1 MEDIRSEANGE
12 IAAAEAGIRDRTLV
26 QLTRTLL
33 DTVGDKEGLIRDLFH
48 WVPATLY
55 DNAICTGFA
64 TVVPVP
70 DNWDRAVNAWG
81 AGGLASRSLEGK
93 VSSLMVPP
101 GYELILYEGDWQSA
115 SYTVTGR
122 MRDDNM
128 GIFCHVLPDE
138 WNNRATQLRYRPLQ

>member
-1 MEDIRSEANGE
+1 MEDIRSEAISE
-12 IAAAEAGIRDRTLV
+12 IAAAELGIRDRTLV

-33 DTVGDKEGLIRDLFH
+33 DTVGDKEGLIRDLFR

-55 DNAICTGFA
+55 DNAVCTHFA

-70 DNWDRAVNAWG
+70 DNWNKAVNSWG
-81 AGGLASRSLEGK
+81 ANGLASRQLEAK

-101 GYELILYEGDWQSA
+101 GYELILYEGDYQSA

-138 WNNRATQLRYRPLQ
+138 WNNRATQLKYRPVQ

>member
-1 MEDIRSEANGE
+1 MEDIRSEAISE
-12 IAAAEAGIRDRTLV
+12 IAAAELGIRDRTLV

-33 DTVGDKEGLIRDLFH
+33 DTVGDKEGLIRDLFR

-55 DNAICTGFA
+55 DNAVCTHFA

-70 DNWDRAVNAWG
+70 DNWNKAVNSWG
-81 AGGLASRSLEGK
+81 ANGLASRQLEAK

-101 GYELILYEGDWQSA
+101 GYELILYEGDYQSA

-138 WNNRATQLRYRPLQ
+138 WNNRATQLKYRPLQ